1 MTEPRNEQTEPTA
14 PSEPT
19 EGASVPSEPEAAAE
33 PKTAPEPAPE
43 PAAETESAPEAE
55 PQPAPGPEPEPTL
68 EPAAAPDPAP
78 EAAHEP
84 APEPEPTPEPA
95 AEPESAPVGAPEP
108 APEPEPTSA
117 PEPTP
122 EPEPTSEPEPTP
134 EPEPTSEPP
143 EPEPTFEPEPTPEP
157 AAEPESAPEA
167 APEPTPAAEPEPTPA
182 AEPEPEPASAPAAE
196 PESAPEAEPE
206 PAPEPEPT
214 PAAAPEPEPAPAPAP
229 EPEPAPAPAPEQTVR
244 RTVSQEIA
252 RQLAAAGARY
262 CFTVP
267 AEPILP
273 LLDDLAS
280 AGIRVVTTRHEGSA
294 ALMAEALAQST
305 GRPQIVA
312 ASRAVGAANAA
323 IGIHT
328 AAQDSAPLVALIGQ
342 TTSSM
347 LGREAFQEADL
358 AGSIGALAA
367 WSTQID
373 AADLAADALGKAW
386 RRINTGRPGPV
397 LLSVPVDVQTQVLEL
412 PDEAPPKSPGARGAA
427 ADRAAVTRAMKML
440 AASERGVIVAGA
452 GVLRSRSTKRLVAL
466 SEVLAVPVVAA
477 WRRPDVFPND
487 HPNYLGMA
495 GPWAAPT
502 VNPRLADADVILF
515 VGTRLSEPTTAGYT
529 IPGQNTSWIHV
540 DLEPRAAHAGLGA
553 PTLSIAADASRFLD
567 SAWSDLRAAALD
579 NEMRSRREAR
589 NAADREA
596 YRQAADVAAG
606 EWGGPGAHPGR
617 IIVRL
622 RAALPDNAT
631 IATDAGNLAAFIAR
645 GYRFRR
651 AGTFIGATSGTMG
664 FGLPAA
670 IAASLMDPDRIA
682 VALCGDGGFAASASE
697 LETAVREGAHPIVVV
712 LDNHRYGTIAARQL
726 QDGRPTVS
734 TDLGAIDFAAL
745 ARSLGAL
752 GFSAETDEEFG
763 EALREAISSRQ
774 TSVIHVKVD
783 PAWLS
788 VDDNPLTAD

>member
-1 MTEPRNEQTEPTA
+1 MA
-14 PSEPT
+14 
-19 EGASVPSEPEAAAE
+19 EA
-33 PKTAPEPAPE
+33 EPAP
-43 PAAETESAPEAE
+43 
-55 PQPAPGPEPEPTL
+55 
-68 EPAAAPDPAP
+68 
-78 EAAHEP
+78 
-84 APEPEPTPEPA
+84 
-95 AEPESAPVGAPEP
+95 APVTE
-108 APEPEPTSA
+108 
-117 PEPTP
+117 
-122 EPEPTSEPEPTP
+122 
-134 EPEPTSEPP
+134 
-143 EPEPTFEPEPTPEP
+143 
-157 AAEPESAPEA
+157 
-167 APEPTPAAEPEPTPA
+167 
-182 AEPEPEPASAPAAE
+182 
-196 PESAPEAEPE
+196 
-206 PAPEPEPT
+206 
-214 PAAAPEPEPAPAPAP
+214 PAPAP
-229 EPEPAPAPAPEQTVR
+229 EPRPTVR

-252 RQLAAAGARY
+252 RQLAAAGARF

-280 AGIRVVTTRHEGSA
+280 AGIRIVTTRHEGTA

-342 TTSSM
+342 TPSPM

-373 AADLAADALGKAW
+373 AADRAADALGKAW

-397 LLSVPVDVQTQVLEL
+397 LLSVPVDVQAQDLEL
-412 PDEAPPKSPGARGAA
+412 PDEAPPKPPGARGAA
-427 ADRAAVTRAMKML
+427 ADRPAVSRAMKML

-466 SEVLAVPVVAA
+466 SEVLAVPVIAA

-502 VNPRLADADVILF
+502 VNQRLADADVILF

-529 IPGQNTSWIHV
+529 IPGPNTDWIHV

-596 YRQAADVAAG
+596 YRRAADVAVG

-631 IATDAGNLAAFIAR
+631 IATDAGNLAAFVAR
-645 GYRFRR
+645 GYPFRR

-682 VALCGDGGFAASASE
+682 VALCGDGGFASSASE

-712 LDNHRYGTIAARQL
+712 LDNHRFGTIAARQL
-726 QDGRPTVS
+726 QDGRPTAS

-745 ARSLGAL
+745 ARSFGAL

-763 EALREAISSRQ
+763 EVLREAISSRQ

-788 VDDNPLTAD
+788 VDDNPLTGN